1 MTLYDCTQFIGKPG
15 GDGRSSTG
23 CIPGAVKLEINK
35 PRDNYAHSGAG
46 DSLIHVEPGKDAN
59 FVTKPDL
66 KAAKITID
74 LLAHKAMLE
83 NPRCTRWWYCPPLLR
98 AEWLAASKGDK
109 KAQAAIKAWR
119 NGIYSLADYGIPGP
133 RVHGVCIDLYDFSY
147 LAPVWRARV
156 AENIKPWI
164 DMKRAVLPIL
174 YLRWKDTGR
183 LYTEPEARER
193 IEFAASLCGGN
204 CAIFDGI
211 DIQDRTE
218 NYADWPLRAVVESI
232 ARGE

>member
-35 PRDNYAHSGAG
+35 PRDNYAHDGSG
-46 DSLIHVEPGKDAN
+46 DSLIHVEPGVDAN

-74 LLAHKAMLE
+74 DLALKAMLE
-83 NPRCTRWWYCPPLLR
+83 NPRCTRWWYCPPCLR

-109 KAQAAIKAWR
+109 AAQDKIKVWRSAIYDLP
-119 NGIYSLADYGIPGP
+119 IFGIPGP
-133 RVHGVCIDLYDFSY
+133 RIHGVVVDLYDFESIRS
-147 LAPVWRARV
+147 VWKARV

-183 LYTEPEARER
+183 LYTEAETRER
-193 IEFAASLCGGN
+193 ITFAANLCGGN

-211 DIQDRTE
+211 DIHNRVE
-218 NYADWPLRAVVESI
+218 NYADWPLRAVVESL
-232 ARGE
+232 ARGS